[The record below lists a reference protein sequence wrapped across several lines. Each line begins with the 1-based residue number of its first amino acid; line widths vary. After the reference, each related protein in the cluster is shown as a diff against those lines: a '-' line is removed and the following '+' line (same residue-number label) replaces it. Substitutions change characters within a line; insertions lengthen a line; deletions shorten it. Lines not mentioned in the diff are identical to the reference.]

1 MYLFRFA
8 KYRPHNPWVD
18 AARDDLCKS
27 LIDRKPLVTIFNF
40 KYGQNDAKLED
51 AILEAVFNGSLFS
64 KYLNLYIDLILA
76 AKFSH
81 ESTEEH
87 HSAAELR
94 LALVNF
100 LFKQII
106 LK

>member
-1 MYLFRFA
+1 MFRFT

-18 AARDDLCKS
+18 AARDDLCKA
-27 LIDRKPLVTIFNF
+27 LVDRKPLVTIFNF
-40 KYGQNDAKLED
+40 EHGQNDAKLED
-51 AILEAVFNGSLFS
+51 AILEAVFNGLLFL
-64 KYLNLYIDLILA
+64 KYLNLYIALFLA

-94 LALVNF
+94 LALVNI
-100 LFKQII
+100 LFKLII